1 MASLGP
7 VQATLVTLGS
17 GLEPP
22 YRSAKSSVESLVI
35 ADFSHV
41 FPWEIPVGLAVD
53 PELARDEAHLR
64 RDWGTLSGIHETIDS
79 EL

>member
-1 MASLGP
+1 M
-7 VQATLVTLGS
+7 
-17 GLEPP
+17 
-22 YRSAKSSVESLVI
+22 
-35 ADFSHV
+35 FSHV
-41 FPWEIPVGLAVD
+41 FAVGLAVD